1 MVSHAKFQILKYSNL
16 PVAQPK
22 SVIISDYV
30 VLAVLEWNGVRG
42 MNDYRLP
49 SHWLQR
55 MKWFFTVANDSP
67 SLPETW

>member
-22 SVIISDYV
+22 SVISTGKTMLISDYV

-55 MKWFFTVANDSP
+55 MK
-67 SLPETW
+67 